1 MKRAER
7 LLMVMS
13 LDTQTLCDAYLEQEK
28 KQTFNLPNGELNSRA
43 VAASPGG
50 GGDVGELDD
59 EGGFGAS
66 TLLRVLCHR
75 SDRDASKFLKAN
87 MHLPKGD
94 EGSVTA
100 FLTGKGNSAAAY
112 LAKKYEKYKK

>member
-1 MKRAER
+1 MNALAALAAEA
-7 LLMVMS
+7 
-13 LDTQTLCDAYLEQEK
+13 DA
-28 KQTFNLPNGELNSRA
+28 NCSSIPVPCSGRGECQD
-43 VAASPGG
+43 
-50 GGDVGELDD
+50 GDVGELDD

>member
-1 MKRAER
+1 
-7 LLMVMS
+7 
-13 LDTQTLCDAYLEQEK
+13 
-28 KQTFNLPNGELNSRA
+28 
-43 VAASPGG
+43 
-50 GGDVGELDD
+50 
-59 EGGFGAS
+59 
-66 TLLRVLCHR
+66 
-75 SDRDASKFLKAN
+75 